1 MNEVCLLRE
10 EQHAEV
16 CVEVVKSFG
25 NFVITVNGSD
35 HCLSNIEYK
44 EVTYSTIFYF
54 TTTSSE
60 YRKKESPEK
69 AIPLSLINH
78 VFFRLPSTPAQSYEK
93 SPPQTPPI
101 CKY

>member
-1 MNEVCLLRE
+1 
-10 EQHAEV
+10 
-16 CVEVVKSFG
+16 VEVVKSFG

-69 AIPLSLINH
+69 AIPLSFIIMSSSDYQVRLRKVMKNPLLKRRQFVSINA
-78 VFFRLPSTPAQSYEK
+78 VITILLDQS
-93 SPPQTPPI
+93 
-101 CKY
+101 CM